1 MREFTVAQRRAIVLQ
16 AADQIESTPHRY
28 LFSSI
33 CIPPPRSCGTPA
45 CALGWIAHFA
55 HFTGAERE
63 ELTQLGM
70 NAFSCGTAV
79 LFPMAS
85 RSNLGTDTFTY
96 LFYQQMDLVLGSDRW
111 RSQPWR
117 SPSYSVAERRSKT
130 PADLAAV
137 ADDTVKGL
145 RLYAAKY
152 FPVPTVS
159 EQSVRAEVADI
170 LENLAREEVTC

>member
-28 LFSSI
+28 LFSSS
-33 CIPPPRSCGTPA
+33 CIPSPRSCGTPA

-63 ELTQLGM
+63 ELLQLGM

-85 RSNLGTDTFTY
+85 LSTLGRDTFTL

-111 RSQPWR
+111 RSQPCTLSTR
-117 SPSYSVAERRSKT
+117 SSAEH
-130 PADLAAV
+130 AAI
-137 ADDTVKGL
+137 ADDTIKGL